1 MSNHLSGANAQ
12 FIIVSATLLCGGR
25 QMVRYRIAVCD
36 DEPSELEDIVQSV
49 KRYDVHGDFDIENY
63 TDGAMLLSDLQQKK
77 KFFNLLLLD
86 IEMPSNG
93 FQMAQTLIQMEKHPL
108 VIFVTKRHEYAV
120 QGYGIAFRYLVKPL
134 DESLFTA
141 AMDAVVQE
149 LHSKHFTVEY
159 EGATL
164 SLETSDIYYLESH
177 GHKVLIHCK
186 GQDLTLRMTI
196 PEALEQL
203 PKRCFASP
211 HKSYLVNMEHIVYA
225 TGTTVIL
232 SSGNQLPISRRKR
245 QEFNQNFN
253 AYLGR

>member
-1 MSNHLSGANAQ
+1 MA
-12 FIIVSATLLCGGR
+12 
-25 QMVRYRIAVCD
+25 RYRIAVCD
-36 DEPSELEDIVQSV
+36 DEPSELGDIVQCV

-63 TDGAMLLSDLQQKK
+63 TDGAALLSDLQLKR
-77 KFFNLLLLD
+77 KFFDLLLLD

-93 FQMAQTLIQMEKHPL
+93 FQLAQTLTQMEKHPL

-164 SLETSDIYYLESH
+164 SLETSEIYYLESH

-186 GQDLTLRMTI
+186 GQDLTL
-196 PEALEQL
+196 
-203 PKRCFASP
+203 ASP

-225 TGTTVIL
+225 TGTTVVL

-245 QEFNQNFN
+245 QEFNQSFN